1 MRLVTSPYF
10 CDGLLLASICF
21 PSRSVYGLMVSR
33 VHRFT
38 TIIRTTTL
46 HHQQRISFQLHSEAP
61 SSSSRFFSGRR
72 RVRQRIPS
80 NELVVDHDDVGI
92 NDDSPVEEEEEVSS
106 TVVEA
111 GHVYYVAT
119 PLGNLKDITL
129 RAIEVLTNVD
139 VICAEDTR
147 HTIKLLR
154 RLNLP
159 YKELL
164 SHHEHNWQEQLPKI
178 LGMIQNGKSV
188 AVVSDAGTPGI
199 SDPGAELAAALVSQR
214 IPVHPVPGPS
224 AVIAALS
231 ISGFVA
237 SEFTFLGFLAVK
249 GNERSKKIQKIL
261 QTSHPVVL
269 YEAPHRMKTTFT
281 QLCDEGQGDRPVVC
295 CRELSKLYEEFK
307 RGSVRDILTWLESFG
322 DNEVI
327 V

>member
-1 MRLVTSPYF
+1 MRLVNSPCF
-10 CDGLLLASICF
+10 CDGLLLASMSF
-21 PSRSVYGLMVSR
+21 HSRPVLGLVR
-33 VHRFT
+33 EYFT
-38 TIIRTTTL
+38 TIVRTTTIS
-46 HHQQRISFQLHSEAP
+46 HHLLRTRLYAEAP
-61 SSSSRFFSGRR
+61 SSSSRFFSGRK
-72 RVRQRIPS
+72 RVLRPLTPPVLEHEETV
-80 NELVVDHDDVGI
+80 N
-92 NDDSPVEEEEEVSS
+92 NDDSPVDEEDEMSS

-119 PLGNLKDITL
+119 PLGNMKDITL
-129 RAIEVLTNVD
+129 RAIEVLTKAD

-159 YKELL
+159 HKELL

-178 LGMIQNGKSV
+178 VGMIQHGKSI

-249 GNERSKKIQKIL
+249 G
-261 QTSHPVVL
+261 
-269 YEAPHRMKTTFT
+269 
-281 QLCDEGQGDRPVVC
+281 
-295 CRELSKLYEEFK
+295 
-307 RGSVRDILTWLESFG
+307 
-322 DNEVI
+322 
-327 V
+327 